1 VNGCGG
7 ESPRIKKQQD
17 GRSGNEMGAG
27 GLLRKSLLGGCAAA
41 ALALAAGQAQ
51 AGGFASRQQS
61 ATGQGFSFAGAGT
74 SAFGL
79 GSMFWNP
86 ANITNFEGRRSEWN
100 VTLIVP
106 SSEVTTTSAGFAS
119 PLLAPLNAFVQGRGV
134 SSGDINQGV
143 VAPASYNS
151 LQVNNWLWIGLQTG
165 SPFGNTTKAD
175 AGFAGSVYGTSTK
188 IRTLAITPTIGI
200 KVSDWLAFGFG
211 VTVQEM
217 KVDLKSGDIR
227 YWPAINLAP
236 AAARPALFAASAPT
250 QLKGDA
256 YGVGFTA
263 GVTVKPWAGGEISLG
278 YRSSIRHQ
286 LEGTLGAIIPGLATE
301 RPIKSNINLPEI
313 VTLGLKQDLNPQW
326 TVTGTVQW
334 TNWSRLQAPPIVNS
348 ANNQP
353 ITGLGL
359 RYKDEWFFAAGVQYN
374 VNQQLS
380 LRAGIAY
387 EISPITDETRGV
399 RVLDNNRLWLSAGL
413 GYKFSERLA
422 FDLGYS
428 YLRLDN
434 GKVNIVAPGNPLNP
448 AGNPSFT
455 AFNYTGESKAHAH
468 ILAVSLKYRWDSA
481 AAPEP
486 VRPVVK
492 KF

>member
-1 VNGCGG
+1 
-7 ESPRIKKQQD
+7 
-17 GRSGNEMGAG
+17 MGAG
-27 GLLRKSLLGGCAAA
+27 SVFRKSLLGACAVG
-41 ALALAAGQAQ
+41 ALVLAAGQAQ
-51 AGGFASRQQS
+51 AGGFSSRQQS

-100 VTLIVP
+100 LTLIVP
-106 SSEVTTTSAGFAS
+106 STEVTTTSAGFAS
-119 PLLAPLNAFVQGRGV
+119 PLLAPLNAFVPGRTF

-151 LQVNNWLWIGLQTG
+151 LQLNNWLWVGLQTG

-175 AGFAGSVYGTSTK
+175 AGFAGAVYGTSTK
-188 IRTLAITPTIGI
+188 IKTIAVTPTIGI
-200 KVSDWLAFGFG
+200 KLNDWIAFGFG
-211 VTVQEM
+211 ITVQDFKTE
-217 KVDLKSGDIR
+217 LKAGDTR

-236 AAARPALFAASAPT
+236 AFARPGLFAASSPSS
-250 QLKGDA
+250 LKGDA

-263 GVTVKPWAGGEISLG
+263 GVTIKPWAGGEISLG
-278 YRSSIRHQ
+278 YRSSIRHS
-286 LEGTLGAIIPGLATE
+286 LEGTLTAVTPAGVSE
-301 RPIKSNINLPEI
+301 RLIKSNLNLPEI
-313 VTLGLKQDLNPQW
+313 VTLGLKQDLNEQW

-334 TNWSRLQAPPIVNS
+334 TNWSRLQSPPIVNV
-348 ANNQP
+348 ATGQP

-374 VNQQLS
+374 WNQNLS

-387 EISPITDETRGV
+387 EKSPIDDETRGV
-399 RVLDNNRLWLSAGL
+399 RVLDSNRLWLSAGL
-413 GYKFSERLA
+413 GYKVSEKLS

-428 YLRLDN
+428 YLKLAN
-434 GKVNIVAPGNPLNP
+434 GKVNVVGVNNPLNP
-448 AGNPSFT
+448 VGNPSFT
-455 AFNYTGESKAHAH
+455 AFNYTGESKGQAH
-468 ILAVSLKYRWDSA
+468 ILALSVKYRWDDPAPPPA
-481 AAPEP
+481 AA
-486 VRPVVK
+486 PVVK